1 MMEQLFEHR
10 SRSIPEPHA
19 QVSLNREAASLCEF
33 IAQKDFCFLPAGKTR
48 RLLGTVADVGAGE
61 WQQFAESWN
70 RLELDT
76 FMGDGGRY
84 RYRRHAVYSALPGGR
99 RAYLEAQQPHYQSLN
114 YNHLNGG
121 IPRYFAPL
129 EPEISGSDA
138 MNAVLAFCCE
148 IFGRLAPYYAWH
160 IEVHQ
165 FRINATSGEGLPT
178 PEGMHRDGVNF
189 VFMMLMDRQNVS
201 NGDSKIADRH
211 GERLAAYTMVSPFD
225 AAILNDERVVHGVTP
240 IERIKADVPAYRD
253 MLVVTFC
260 KK

>member
-1 MMEQLFEHR
+1 MMEQMFEHR
-10 SRSIPEPHA
+10 PRSTPEHHA

-33 IAQKDFCFLPAGKTR
+33 IAQKDFCFLPAAKSR
-48 RLLGTVADVGAGE
+48 RLLGAVADVGADE
-61 WQQFAESWN
+61 WQQFAQSWD

-84 RYRRHAVYSALPGGR
+84 RYRRHGVYSALPSGR
-99 RAYLEAQQPHYQSLN
+99 RAYPEAPQPHYQSLN

-121 IPRYFAPL
+121 VPRHF
-129 EPEISGSDA
+129 EPIEPAVGKSEA
-138 MNAVLAFCCE
+138 MSAVLTFCCE
-148 IFGRLAPYYAWH
+148 IFGRLAPYFAWH

-165 FRINATSGEGLPT
+165 FRITATTGGGLPT

-189 VFMMLMDRQNVS
+189 VFMMLMNRQNVC
-201 NGDSKIADRH
+201 NGESKISDRH
-211 GERLAAYTMVSPFD
+211 GERLAAYTMATPFD
-225 AAILNDERVVHGVTP
+225 VAIVNDERVLHGVTP
-240 IERIKADVPAYRD
+240 IEQIEADQPAYRD